1 MKKLCVVLPA
11 FNEEVVISQVLT
23 SVKKELKKLPG
34 WQAQLV
40 VVDDGSHDR
49 TGQVARKAGAIVLRH
64 VLNRGLGGAIS
75 TGMGYAKKINA
86 DILVTIDSDGQHD
99 PEDIKKVIGP
109 ILEGRA
115 DVVIGSRLFDRKK
128 MPLDR
133 LIISWGG
140 SILTFFLFR
149 IWTTDSQSGFRAFN
163 RKAMQ
168 AIQVKTQGMEV
179 SSELFGE
186 IKRNRLRLTEVPI
199 KVIYT
204 EYSRQ
209 KGQNNLNAPRVVLK
223 LILRLFR

>member
-11 FNEEVVISQVLT
+11 FNEEAVIGQVLT
-23 SVKKELKKLPG
+23 SVKKELENLPG

-86 DILVTIDSDGQHD
+86 NILVTIDSDGQHD

-186 IKRNRLRLTEVPI
+186 IKRNGLRLIEVPI